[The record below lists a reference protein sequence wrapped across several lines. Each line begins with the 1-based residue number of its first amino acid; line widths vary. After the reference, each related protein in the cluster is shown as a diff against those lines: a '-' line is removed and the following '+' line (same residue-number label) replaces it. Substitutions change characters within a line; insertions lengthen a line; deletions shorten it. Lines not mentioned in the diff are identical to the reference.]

1 MGPLS
6 GIKIVEFAGLVPGP
20 FCGMILAD
28 MGADVVV
35 VDRIENYGKAKTND
49 LASRG
54 KKSIA
59 VDLKNPESKDLIHS
73 LVKNVDALLEGL
85 RPGKMEKLGYGPDD
99 LLSINP
105 KLIYGRMTG
114 WGQTGSFSPEAGHDI
129 NYIAL
134 TGALGAMGSKDTP
147 PFPPLNLV
155 GDFGGG
161 GMLLAMGICAA
172 LVESSK
178 SGKGQVIDAAM
189 TDGSALLMTMMYG
202 MYSAGQWKDQRDS
215 NLLDGAAH
223 FYGCYECK
231 DNKYISIGSIE
242 PQFYAALIRCMQ
254 LDETTFNNQFDQK
267 QWPELKKI
275 VSERFK
281 TRTRDEWCE
290 IFKGN
295 DVCFAPVLSLQESVD
310 YQHNK
315 DRQTFVEI
323 AGINQPAPAPRFSRT
338 ESEVKHPPLKV
349 GSNTQEIIDGLNLT
363 MDTDFLTSQNI
374 IRLD

>member
-6 GIKIVEFAGLVPGP
+6 GIKIVEFAGLGPGP

-114 WGQTGSFSPEAGHDI
+114 CGQTGSFSPEAGHDI

-295 DVCFAPVLSLQESVD
+295 DVCFAPVLSLQESVN
-310 YQHNK
+310 YKHNK
-315 DRQTFVEI
+315 DRKTFVEI

-363 MDTDFLTSQNI
+363 MDTDFLISQNI